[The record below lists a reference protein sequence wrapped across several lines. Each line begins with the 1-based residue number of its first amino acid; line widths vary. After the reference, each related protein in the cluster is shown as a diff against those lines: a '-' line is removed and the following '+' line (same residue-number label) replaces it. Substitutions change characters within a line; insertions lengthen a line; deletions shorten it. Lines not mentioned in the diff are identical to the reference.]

1 MRVRINYAVEVEEVL
16 QEVERIVQASSK
28 RLRSKINKLDQSS
41 VGLQNEGTE
50 EAVEDIISLRKELAR
65 HDQALDDCYAILQ
78 GYIGL
83 LEQNLQTAEPQEG
96 ATDDLPKPEDG

>member
-28 RLRSKINKLDQSS
+28 RLRSKINKLDQSCA
-41 VGLQNEGTE
+41 GLQDEDTE
-50 EAVEDIISLRKELAR
+50 EAIEDIISLRKELAR

-83 LEQNLQTAEPQEG
+83 LDSSLQPNNPEEGDSDEPPQ
-96 ATDDLPKPEDG
+96 TKDG

>member
-28 RLRSKINKLDQSS
+28 RLRSKINKLDQSC
-41 VGLQNEGTE
+41 VGLQDEDAE

-78 GYIGL
+78 GYLGL
-83 LEQNLQTAEPQEG
+83 LEQSQPTAEPQEG
-96 ATDDLPKPEDG
+96 ANDDPSQHEDG